1 MKRLYI
7 LLLLLVAVAVTLKA
21 QAPAGYYNNATN
33 KTGEELR
40 AALHNI
46 IKNNDEHASYSGL
59 WNLYQYTD
67 IRTGTTD
74 KIWDIYSDVPDGTP
88 PYIFTFSTSQ
98 CGNYSNE
105 GDCYNREHL
114 WAQSW
119 TNNDD
124 TEKTDLHHVFPTDG
138 KVNGVRSDYA
148 FGEVSSPEWTSRN
161 GSKKGPNTVSGFT
174 GTVFEPI
181 DAYKGDI
188 ARAMM
193 YVSVRYY
200 GEDSKWGNSDMTTKS
215 VIKDWAIAML
225 LRWHEQDPVSQK
237 EIDRNNAVYTRQGNR
252 NPFIDNPDY
261 AEMIWDPDWSS
272 HSTDNYQVSVAANNN
287 SCGIVYIGDEP
298 SGVTPH
304 TTSITFSQQSYD
316 NEQNMDGTKISF
328 LDSNVSVTFHK
339 GSGAN
344 SPKYYTNGYA
354 IRCYAN
360 NNYEVSTSM
369 GSITSISFTY
379 DSYGSPSSITPST
392 GSFTTDDKT
401 TWEGNSSSVTFAL
414 GNSGQRRIK
423 AISVTYETGSS
434 SYVTSTTVA
443 HGTVTSITAVPN
455 DGYFFINWTK
465 DNKHVSS
472 APTHQFTVTEAG
484 NYVANF
490 RSATIQNNE
499 TVTVPSAYLA
509 ENATLR
515 IYSGAKLTVTGG
527 ITLSEGAKV
536 IINNTG
542 QLVNGSSGI
551 NAQVKKNI
559 SPWNTDAETGW
570 YAISTPVDNGSFTN
584 VTNLTPTNNS
594 YNVYRLNETTMM
606 WENSA
611 DTPFSSFENGRGYLY
626 RRGGNGTITLQF
638 NGTLNVDSVN
648 YQLSYSTKG
657 FHLVGNPYPHNIYK
671 GENAA
676 IPNDYLQDG
685 FYTLS
690 TDGGWYVGIDN
701 NTAILPCQAIVVQAK
716 SSVTDEYLTIKKI
729 AEAGAKR
736 DRDDNIM
743 FAVSNNNYEDVA
755 YAVFKEGRGLNKLD
769 HRNDKIQKLYIQ
781 YGGEDLAIADI
792 GKGTKLF
799 NLNFHAAT
807 MGKYTMRVD
816 KTGEFNYLHLIDVI
830 TGEDI
835 DLLLENEYSFVGS
848 SSDTDSRFIVKFRR
862 DDAFFDFDEQVFAY
876 QSGDE
881 IVIDGEGELQVFDI
895 MGRLVVTQYVS
906 GVERFSAAYL
916 LKTDGVYIFRLI
928 GDEVKTQKIIV
939 K

>member
-7 LLLLLVAVAVTLKA
+7 LLPLLVAVAVTLKA
-21 QAPAGYYNNATN
+21 QAPAGYYNNAAN
-33 KTGEELR
+33 KTGEELK

-46 IKNNDEHASYSGL
+46 IKNDSHTSYDGL
-59 WNLYQYTD
+59 WTQYQYTD

-88 PYIFTFSTSQ
+88 PYIYTFSTSQ
-98 CGNYSNE
+98 CGNYSKE

-119 TNNDD
+119 TNKDG

-200 GEDSKWGNSDMTTKS
+200 SEDSGWGNSDMTTKS

-316 NEQNMDGTKISF
+316 NEQDMDGTKISF

-339 GSGAN
+339 GSGTN

-423 AISVTYETGSS
+423 AISVTYETGGS

-490 RSATIQNNE
+490 RSDTIQNDE
-499 TVTVPSAYLA
+499 TVTVPSVYLA
-509 ENATLR
+509 ENSTLR

-559 SPWNTDAETGW
+559 STWNADAETGW
-570 YAISTPVDNGSFTN
+570 YAISTPVDNVSFNN
-584 VTNLTPTNNS
+584 VGYLTNNT
-594 YNVYRLNETTMM
+594 YNVYRLNETTLM

-729 AEAGAKR
+729 TEAGAKR

-755 YAVFKEGRGLNKLD
+755 YAVFKEGQGLNKLD

-781 YGGEDLAIADI
+781 YGGEDFAIADI
-792 GKGTKLF
+792 ANGTKLF

-807 MGKYTMRVD
+807 MGKYTMRVN
-816 KTGEFNYLHLIDVI
+816 KTGEFSYLHLIDVI

-848 SSDTDSRFIVKFRR
+848 SSDTDSRFVVKFRR
-862 DDAFFDFDEQVFAY
+862 DDAFSDLDKQVFAY
-876 QSGDE
+876 QSGNE

-895 MGRLVVTQYVS
+895 MGRLVATQYIN